1 MQAID
6 RTLRRQPDAPADTPG
21 RPPGRKPPR
30 ISPRIPTRSELA
42 ADATVHVL
50 GILSGLAGGVT
61 LVSLIAGHGSALEL
75 AAILIYVAG
84 LVAMLVCSAA
94 YHLAQ
99 NFPRAHPRRD
109 LLQRFDHAA
118 IFAMIAGSYTP
129 FTVLAL
135 EGGWSVVLTTLIWSL
150 AVAGIVLKL
159 WEPRRLGAL
168 SVLPYLLLGWVGISA
183 FYPLFVALG
192 PTTFALIAI
201 GGALYTIGVLFH
213 VWERLPFQNA
223 IWHGFV
229 LAAAA
234 VHYAAVV
241 LAVV

>member
-1 MQAID
+1 MQARDPIQRD
-6 RTLRRQPDAPADTPG
+6 PVQRRHLDAPA
-21 RPPGRKPPR
+21 PPR
-30 ISPRIPTRSELA
+30 QPSRGELA
-42 ADATVHVL
+42 ADAAVHIL
-50 GILSGLAGGVT
+50 GLLSGLAGGAT
-61 LVSLIAGHGSALEL
+61 LVTLIAGHGSALEL

-84 LVAMLVCSAA
+84 LIAMLLCSAA
-94 YHLAQ
+94 YHLAHA
-99 NFPRAHPRRD
+99 FPRAHPRRD

-159 WEPRRLGAL
+159 WQPRRFQRFA
-168 SVLPYLLLGWVGISA
+168 VAPYLLLGWVGLSA
-183 FYPLFVALG
+183 FYPLFLALG
-192 PTTFALIAI
+192 PTIFALIAI
-201 GGALYTIGVLFH
+201 GGVLYTIGVLFH
-213 VWERLPFQNA
+213 VWEKLPFQNA

-234 VHYAAVV
+234 VHYVAVL
-241 LAVV
+241 LATALSA

>member
-1 MQAID
+1 MQARD
-6 RTLRRQPDAPADTPG
+6 PVQRRHLDAPLQARQPSRG
-21 RPPGRKPPR
+21 
-30 ISPRIPTRSELA
+30 ELA
-42 ADATVHVL
+42 ADAAVHVL
-50 GILSGLAGGVT
+50 GILSGLAGAVT
-61 LVSLIAGHGSALEL
+61 LVTLIAGHGSGLEL

-84 LVAMLVCSAA
+84 LIAMLLCSAA
-94 YHLAQ
+94 YHLA
-99 NFPRAHPRRD
+99 RRHPRRD

-118 IFAMIAGSYTP
+118 IFAMIAGTYTP

-135 EGGWSVVLTTLIWSL
+135 DGGWSVVLTTLIWSL

-159 WEPRRLGAL
+159 WQPRRFRRFA
-168 SVLPYLLLGWVGISA
+168 VTPYLLLGWVGLSA
-183 FYPLFVALG
+183 CYPLYLALG
-192 PTTFALIAI
+192 PTVFALIAI

-234 VHYAAVV
+234 VHYVAVV
-241 LAVV
+241 FAVS